1 MQTEA
6 SRLSDKIA
14 EEMGQFPDL
23 DRLSATRLIQD
34 IQYRFIVPYA
44 VAWGAVCRF
53 RENLRRQRDAY
64 PA

>member
-1 MQTEA
+1 MNTENA
-6 SRLSDKIA
+6 KLAVAIA
-14 EEMGQFPDL
+14 EEMGQYPDL